1 MFGELPKIFDRN
13 FVIAFFLPVATLV
26 AASLGLAY
34 AYDLFPTLLPTLKAD
49 LLIGTTILGLATWL
63 GGVILLVTN
72 RDVYRLFE
80 GYGRLNPLRLLSFTE
95 RWRYRRL
102 KRWISELDSQYDS
115 LAEDQSPPAEIV
127 SKRDTLLQR
136 EAERF
141 PDGEELLLPTSFGNT
156 IRAFEVYSRVMYGL
170 ETIQG
175 WSRLLSVVPSSYLKL
190 VDDAKAQ
197 TDFWVNLRL
206 LSYLFIIEYIGA
218 VIYTGQFN
226 FVWLP
231 IAAYVFSL
239 LAAWRAKGA
248 VMEWGEMVKSAFDI
262 YLPALLS
269 KLQFSFPVTKE
280 GEQKLWGEFSQA
292 IIYRWPDLVP
302 VRVEKREPTQ
312 REKEQ
317 TGARTNSDTE
327 QHEDAE
333 QNEAEQEETRE
344 EAESHA

>member
-13 FVIAFFLPVATLV
+13 FVIAFFLPVATLI

-80 GYGRLNPLRLLSFTE
+80 GYGRINPLRLLSFFE

-102 KRWISELDSQYDS
+102 KSQITALNSQYDS
-115 LAEDQSPPAEIV
+115 LAADQSPSAEMV
-127 SKRDTLLQR
+127 SKHDTLLQR
-136 EAERF
+136 EAGRF
-141 PDGEELLLPTSFGNT
+141 PDGEEWLLPTSFGNL

-206 LSYLFIIEYIGA
+206 LSYLFIIEYVGVA
-218 VIYTGQFN
+218 IYTSRFD
-226 FVWLP
+226 FIWFP
-231 IAAYVFSL
+231 IAAYVVSL
-239 LAAWRAKGA
+239 VAAWRAKGA
-248 VMEWGEMVKSAFDI
+248 VMEWGETVKSAFDI

-269 KLQFSFPVTKE
+269 KLQFPFPATKE

-292 IIYRWPDLVP
+292 IIYRLPELVP

-312 REKEQ
+312 GANEQ
-317 TGARTNSDTE
+317 PAAGTNSETDQRE
-327 QHEDAE
+327 
-333 QNEAEQEETRE
+333 EAEQEETRE
-344 EAESHA
+344 EVESHA